1 MGKSKKYNFSFTA
14 ASLRLNEMVK
24 LVEYVLSHE
33 INDLKKIKDKNV
45 VISNA
50 SNRTTV
56 REFREIR
63 KRIELLTK
71 DQRIVLQK
79 SDLVSQKQMAF
90 VAVCK
95 TYDFIKDFTIEVIR
109 DKVLGFDYTIN
120 ESDFVSFFNR
130 KIDLHPELENFSEST
145 NKKAKQV
152 MYHILEQSG
161 IINNPKSKNIQ
172 PQLIESVVA
181 NAIINDDPKWLQVLL
196 VSDKDIKQLAS

>member
-1 MGKSKKYNFSFTA
+1 MGKSNKYNFSFTA

-24 LVEYVLSHE
+24 LAEYILSHE

-45 VISNA
+45 IISNA
-50 SNRTTV
+50 SSRTTV

-63 KRIELLTK
+63 KRIELLTR

-95 TYDFIKDFTIEVIR
+95 TYDFIKNFTIEVIR

-130 KIDLHPELENFSEST
+130 KIDLHPELEDFSDST
-145 NKKAKQV
+145 LKKAKQV
-152 MYHILEQSG
+152 MFHIFEQAG
-161 IINNPKSKNIQ
+161 IIDNPKSKNIQ
-172 PQLIESVVA
+172 PQLIEPVVA
-181 NAIINDDPKWLQVLL
+181 NAIANDDPNWLQVLL
-196 VSDKDIKQLAS
+196 VPDKDIKQLAY